1 MKIFAIKCVM
11 HLLAWCPLPVLR
23 GLGFVLGQILF
34 RVAKGRRTIVL
45 INLRLA
51 LPHRPEHAQR
61 QLAKQHFVRF
71 AQALLDRAWLWHAP
85 QALVRSRL
93 RVTGDV
99 AALGNGAGLTLFA
112 PHFVGLDAGGLAVTL
127 HSNTPVAFIF
137 APQRSASLDSWV
149 QGGRSRFGNTR
160 AYVRGESIKPMVAAL
175 RQGEK
180 LHLSA
185 DMDLGR
191 QESVFVPFFGVKSAT
206 VPSLSRLARLG
217 KTPVRGF
224 VTRMT
229 KRGYESTVLPLWE
242 GFPSDD
248 SEADTRRMNAELE
261 RWVLD
266 MPDQYYWVHK
276 RYKTRPLGEPE
287 VYPKGI

>member
-1 MKIFAIKCVM
+1 
-11 HLLAWCPLPVLR
+11 
-23 GLGFVLGQILF
+23 
-34 RVAKGRRTIVL
+34 
-45 INLRLA
+45 
-51 LPHRPEHAQR
+51 
-61 QLAKQHFVRF
+61 
-71 AQALLDRAWLWHAP
+71 
-85 QALVRSRL
+85 
-93 RVTGDV
+93 
-99 AALGNGAGLTLFA
+99 
-112 PHFVGLDAGGLAVTL
+112 
-127 HSNTPVAFIF
+127 
-137 APQRSASLDSWV
+137 
-149 QGGRSRFGNTR
+149 
-160 AYVRGESIKPMVAAL
+160 MVAAL

-191 QESVFVPFFGVKSAT
+191 QESVFVPFFGVMSAT

-276 RYKTRPLGEPE
+276 RYKTRPLGEPR
-287 VYPKGI
+287 VYPNGI